1 MGSTRRATT
10 AAVSLSLAL
19 TGVAATAHAGSS
31 KILYVDKASAACV
44 DSGTGAGTAAT
55 PFCTIQDAANV
66 VAAGDT
72 VDIEAGDYTAAVDVT
87 TAGAA
92 DAPIVFQAV
101 DGQVIIGGGV
111 GLEGASYV
119 TFEGAETGVATQ
131 ELRISKVTVD
141 DSSHDTFDRTV
152 LGTSEVTGTSTDAA
166 FTRNWVRGSLTVDA
180 GSSGDVISTN
190 WFEAETGAISV
201 TDASNIA
208 ITSNNIEGNF
218 QTVNAVG
225 VYGASTG
232 VTIENNIVTYPSVT
246 TGSDAEIAVDAAA
259 APGTTLDYN
268 VVWPHPED
276 SSVIETEY
284 SWAGVTYASAA
295 ALYKATGQAQHD
307 INANPE
313 LYGGSFSDDDTAPQL
328 NSANSSAP
336 GMLSTDMY
344 GASCSGD
351 PVVAASGAGTPAY
364 CARGAV
370 QGTYTTDVI
379 ASAAATDALSV
390 SLTSGV
396 SQYITAGGTTSRE
409 YLDATPV
416 VSYTVNWGDGTT
428 KAYAQGVDQASHTYA
443 KMGTYTI
450 TDMATLTNGTT
461 AVTTTSVTTAGS
473 GFTAYGPTR
482 ILDTR
487 KGIGAAKAKLG
498 VDSRVYVKVAGVGSI
513 PSDVTAVAVNLTATN
528 TTGGGYVVAGGVGT
542 YASTSNVNYGKG
554 QTVANNAIVP
564 VNSDGTIELVNE
576 GSSGDTIDLIA
587 DISGYFTQSSG
598 NGYTPVALKRL
609 LDTRN
614 GTGASKAKVAAGGHV
629 SLTIAGADSIPSGV
643 KAVAVHVTETD
654 ATGGGF
660 IAAEADGAGVPTT
673 SSLNFSTGQ
682 TISNTVIVPVAS
694 DGKIELYNGA
704 ASGSVDLVADVS
716 GYFSASSTEA
726 YVPLT
731 ADRVFDSRDQGELYP
746 NSVTELWLADWT
758 TDDTENLIP
767 SGATVITNITITGT
781 QAAGYL
787 TVYPDETAAPGVSD
801 LNFLKGQTVANLGL
815 LTTTGAEQGI
825 DVANH
830 SSGYDELIL
839 DVDGYFANS

>member
-19 TGVAATAHAGSS
+19 TGIAASAHADSS
-31 KILYVDKASAACV
+31 TVLYVDNASSACI

-55 PFCTIQDAANV
+55 PFCAIQDAADV

-72 VDIEAGDYTAAVDVT
+72 VDIEAGIYTGAADVT
-87 TAGAA
+87 TSGTAA
-92 DAPIVFQAV
+92 APIVFQAV
-101 DGQVIIGGGV
+101 GFVSIEGGID
-111 GLEGASYV
+111 LDGASYV
-119 TFEGAETGVATQ
+119 TFEGDESSTSSQ
-131 ELRISKVTVD
+131 ELRIATATVNN
-141 DSSHDTFDRTV
+141 SSHDTIDRAF
-152 LGTSEVTGTSTDAA
+152 LGKTEITGTSTDA
-166 FTRNWVRGSLTVDA
+166 TVSRNLVRGLLTVDS

-190 WFEAETGAISV
+190 WFQTEQGAISI
-201 TDASNIA
+201 TDDSNIA
-208 ITSNNIEGNF
+208 ITSNTIEGNF

-232 VTIENNIVTYPSVT
+232 VTIENNVVTYPGNT
-246 TGSDAEIAVDAAA
+246 AGSDADIAVDAAA
-259 APGTTLDYN
+259 AQGTTLDYN
-268 VVWPHPED
+268 VVWPYPE
-276 SSVIETEY
+276 SSGSVEAPY
-284 SWAGVTYASAA
+284 SWAGVDYASAA
-295 ALYKATGQAQHD
+295 ALYSATGQAQHD
-307 INANPE
+307 INANPR
-313 LYGGSFSDDDTAPQL
+313 LYGGAFSNDDIAPQL
-328 NSANSSAP
+328 DSANSSAP

-344 GASCSGD
+344 GASCTGD
-351 PVVAASGAGTPAY
+351 PIVSASGVGTPAD

-370 QGTYTTDVI
+370 QGVYTTTVA
-379 ASAAATDALSV
+379 ASAASAGALSV
-390 SLTSGV
+390 NLTSAV
-396 SQYITAGGTTSRE
+396 SESITAGPDTARV
-409 YLDATPV
+409 YLDATPI
-416 VSYTVNWGDGTT
+416 VSYTVDWGDGAT
-428 KAYAQGVDQASHTYA
+428 KSYAEGVDQASHTYA

-450 TDMATLTNGTT
+450 TDTADLTNGTT
-461 AVTTTSVTTAGS
+461 SVTTTSVTTAGS
-473 GFTAYGPTR
+473 GYTAYGPTR

-498 VDSRVYVKVAGVGSI
+498 VGSPIYVKVAGVGSI

-542 YASTSNVNYGKG
+542 YASTSNLNYGTG
-554 QTVANNAIVP
+554 QTVANSAIVP

-587 DISGYFTQSSG
+587 DISGYFTQGSG
-598 NGYTPVALKRL
+598 NGYTPVTLKRI

-629 SLTIAGADSIPSGV
+629 SIAITGADSIPSGV

-660 IAAEADGAGVPTT
+660 IAAEADGAGTPTT
-673 SSLNFSTGQ
+673 SSLNFSSGQ

-694 DGKIELYNGA
+694 DGRIELYNGA

-716 GYFSASSTEA
+716 GYFSASSTEE

-731 ADRVFDSRDQGELYP
+731 GFRAFDSRDEGELNP
-746 NSVTELWLADWT
+746 GGVDALSLGDWPYQ
-758 TDDTENLIP
+758 DAENLIP

-781 QAAGYL
+781 QAPGYL
-787 TVYPDETAAPGVSD
+787 TVYPYQTAAPGVSD

-815 LTTTGAEQGI
+815 LATTGAQQTV

-839 DVDGYFANS
+839 DVNGYFANS